1 MKKKRSIPLVQNPK
15 NELLHHLMVSTVCLL
30 GAGISVFL
38 FWQNLNL
45 TMTKQNETP
54 IAYIQFKE
62 RIAQRRFGD
71 RTAWDTLKNNS
82 PIYNNDI
89 IHTGDLSEATVVF
102 PSGDQFELGENSI
115 IQITM
120 NTQGTYLKLNGGNI
134 NVQTTEDRQAPLTLI
149 AAGHEV
155 TLDSGSLISAGTE
168 GTADLLVHVVEGT
181 ANITTLNGT
190 WQNAEAGTAV
200 TVTDKG
206 VLRNLGVAVLQPKPS
221 VRMVNHQ
228 GGLVPVSFAWKP
240 VDLKEDESI
249 RLEIARDSKFT
260 QISERFDSTDVSD
273 ITVDLQSGTWYWRI
287 HPVSQTREAA
297 ESQVSGK
304 IMILDP
310 PRLIPI
316 SPAAGKTFT
325 YRVNGPVITFS
336 WDSSSQE
343 ALSYQVLVA
352 DNPRMER
359 PVYANTVAENSLMYS
374 GLEAG
379 TWYWQV
385 KPVFTGGL
393 TETAGYATSPIS
405 FSIVKSGSLSPPE
418 LLVPLPGGLFE
429 VEPSETEWFFSW
441 KAAAEADTYTVQI
454 GTSPDMRNP
463 LIVRQVTNNYFVY
476 HTQENLLSQGDYFW
490 RIGYTDLEGINAPV
504 SEVRS
509 FKVRFPQE
517 LPDYAAQ
524 AAQAFTEIEQAK
536 TWALQ
541 QEWTAALEAHRR
553 AGTYIGFSP
562 AQTQTLLE
570 SIMAFQNGRGLETAA
585 LENFQA
591 QLAEKDA
598 EIDRLLREQQAE
610 YETAQNQRAFLENQI
625 SQLAAENQRLTRIA
639 QARPDEDKQTQVQQT
654 YTEYQKSPPRFSY
667 MKTFSRN
674 RGVSSPSPAPA

>member
-1 MKKKRSIPLVQNPK
+1 MKKKRSIPLVQNPQ
-15 NELLHHLMVSTVCLL
+15 NELLHHVMVSTVCLL

-38 FWQNLNL
+38 FWQNLNH
-45 TMTKQNETP
+45 TMTKQNEAP
-54 IAYIQFKE
+54 IGFILFKE

-89 IHTGDLSEATVVF
+89 IHTGDLSEATVFF
-102 PSGDQFELGENSI
+102 PTGDQFELGENSI
-115 IQITM
+115 VQITV

-134 NVQTTEDRQAPLTLI
+134 NVQTTEQHRDPLTLI

-155 TLDSGSLISAGTE
+155 ILDSGSLISAGTE
-168 GTADLLVHVVEGT
+168 GTENLLVHVVEGT

-190 WQNAEAGTAV
+190 RQNAETGTAV

-206 VLRNLGVAVLQPKPS
+206 VLQNLGVAVLQPKPS

-260 QISERFDSTDVSD
+260 QVSKQLDSTDVSD
-273 ITVDLQSGTWYWRI
+273 ITVDLQSGTWHWRI
-287 HPVSQTREAA
+287 YPVSQTRET
-297 ESQVSGK
+297 SQVSGK
-304 IMILDP
+304 IIILDP
-310 PRLIPI
+310 PRLHPI

-352 DNPRMER
+352 DNPQMER
-359 PVYANTVAENSLMYS
+359 PVYAGTAAENSLMYS

-385 KPVFTGGL
+385 KPVLTGGV
-393 TETAGYATSPIS
+393 TETAGYATNPIP
-405 FSIVKSGSLSPPE
+405 FSIVKSGSLSAPE

-429 VEPSETEWFFSW
+429 VEQSGNEWFFSW
-441 KAAAEADTYTVQI
+441 KAATEADTYTVQI
-454 GTSPDMRNP
+454 GTSPDLRNP

-476 HTQENLLSQGDYFW
+476 HTQENLLSHGDYFW
-490 RIGYTDLEGINAPV
+490 RIGYTDHDGIDAPV
-504 SEVRS
+504 SQVRS
-509 FKVRFPQE
+509 FSVRFPQE

-524 AAQAFTEIEQAK
+524 VAQAFTEIEQAK

-541 QEWTAALEAHRR
+541 QEWTAALESYRR
-553 AGTYIGFSP
+553 AGTYMGFST

-570 SIMAFQNGRGLETAA
+570 SIMAFRNDRELERAA
-585 LENFQA
+585 LENYQA

-598 EIDRLLREQQAE
+598 EIERLLREQQAE
-610 YETAQNQRAFLENQI
+610 YETAQNQI
-625 SQLAAENQRLTRIA
+625 SQLETENQRLTLIS
-639 QARPDEDKQTQVQQT
+639 QTRPTEDKQMQVQQA

-667 MKTFSRN
+667 MKTFLRN
-674 RGVSSPSPAPA
+674 REVSAPSSGLGSAAQ